1 MYTNSNKYTV
11 LKYFKYPIQGVTNPI
26 ERDQRPREP
35 VFVISK
41 QFLPG
46 RAIKSGIFS
55 EQGVRGVDL
64 SGVCGSNQYA
74 KANYIDMSTYGSF
87 DKELIKTSL
96 DRVFQT
102 LAEHYLKSNYASL
115 DIPEVGMLVIKNG
128 IATVQ
133 FQEGLRME
141 VRTVLSRSIKERKD
155 RLESNLTRK
164 NIRNFSCEP
173 MEKPLEVEEE
183 AKTWLKN
190 NLSLDV
196 DGIFSANRNE
206 EQLKKEEDLSP
217 NYYGDPSAELMNDNA
232 SNINNEVLF
241 ESVSQR
247 SYMLKL
253 KRNYKNVLNCI

>member
-1 MYTNSNKYTV
+1 M
-11 LKYFKYPIQGVTNPI
+11 
-26 ERDQRPREP
+26 
-35 VFVISK
+35 
-41 QFLPG
+41 
-46 RAIKSGIFS
+46 
-55 EQGVRGVDL
+55 DL
-64 SGVCGSNQYA
+64 SGVCGSNQYT
-74 KANYIDMSTYGSF
+74 KANYIEMSTHGSF

-102 LAEHYLKSNYASL
+102 LAEHYLKTNYASL

-141 VRTVLSRSIKERKD
+141 VRTVLSRSMKERKD

-164 NIRNFSCEP
+164 NIRNLSSEP
-173 MEKPLEVEEE
+173 LEKPLEVEEE

-206 EQLKKEEDLSP
+206 ETLRKEEEGSP
-217 NYYGDPSAELMNDNA
+217 NFGDPSGELINDNA
-232 SNINNEVLF
+232 SNKNNEVLF

-247 SYMLKL
+247 SYMLKF
-253 KRNYKNVLNCI
+253 